1 MLPDMLGKEFYQK
14 KAYPCP
20 IKVHGFKSDK
30 DLEKQ
35 LNEACQSAFF

>member
-20 IKVHGFKSDK
+20 IKVHGFEAEVLK
-30 DLEKQ
+30 KQ
-35 LNEACQSAFF
+35 LNEASECAYF